1 MVPRRQVGKMV
12 VKMLFVVAVAV
23 ALLVVA
29 DRQDVVHKWGVVG
42 SCEVVRSPVGD
53 ENEWRACKEGLFTG
67 YPSLVGDCNFQS
79 QTRGYQY
86 WRCSRPGS

>member
-1 MVPRRQVGKMV
+1 MV
-12 VKMLFVVAVAV
+12 FVVAVVV

-29 DRQDVVHKWGVVG
+29 DRKDVVHEWGVVG

-67 YPSLVGDCNFQS
+67 YPSLVGDCNFQA
-79 QTRGYQY
+79 QAKGYQY
-86 WRCSRPGS
+86 WRCARPGS